1 MDDAAMLWRWAN
13 DAETR
18 RNAFSKA
25 PIAYDAHVAW
35 LGGRLRSEATRMW
48 IFTDTDG
55 PVGHVRFDV
64 SGDVAEID
72 IAVAPE
78 RRGRGHGRAMLG
90 QAVRNLRDECGAGVR
105 PRATVLVH
113 NVRSLAMFQACGF
126 VSVGAERRN
135 DEDAIVLERLQA
147 GA

>member
-25 PIAYDAHVAW
+25 PIPYDAHVAW
-35 LGGRLRSEATRMW
+35 LGNRLRSEANAMW
-48 IFTDTDG
+48 VFTDADG
-55 PVGHVRFDV
+55 PVGHVRFAL
-64 SGDVAEID
+64 SGDRAEIN
-72 IAVAPE
+72 ITVAPE
-78 RRGRGHGRAMLG
+78 RRGRGHGRAMLS

-105 PRATVLVH
+105 PRATVLAH
-113 NVRSLAMFQACGF
+113 NTRSLAMFRACGF

-135 DEDAIVLERLQA
+135 DEDAIVLELPQA